1 MSWIEQVNKDFEITT
16 GDGRKY
22 IPEWMNA
29 NKNIAFNV
37 KEFNF
42 PGVQGTLV
50 DRREA
55 KGAKYEIEIFFQ
67 GDDHLDV
74 AQAFEISSADKR
86 FWTIS
91 HPLYGLINVQP
102 SSLLFDNSKHNV
114 TKVTG
119 TVTET
124 ITEINPKALIIPEDK
139 IEEDV
144 EFANEEMATTFEN
157 NVTPSST
164 DINTA
169 KADNEKAFAT
179 VDTRIE
185 NNDDGQAYFNAFNDA
200 QSAMT
205 NAASDAGSAIRKT
218 QSFILAP
225 ALFAQSVKSR
235 IAMLTDNFEN
245 LRKNVEGTATTVKKS
260 TKQFYEWQA
269 GTTLNAIALAS
280 SIVFD
285 DNDYKNRPQVVEIV
299 DVILIVFSQ
308 YLSDLDNMQLGSGGD
323 PNDYIPSAQ
332 SIIQINNLLNYT
344 MSNLYQIGLSA
355 RQERF
360 YQTPDETDLI
370 SLAHKLYGLA
380 NGDESINE
388 LIRNNQFG
396 LNQMLKIN
404 KDISVKY
411 YI

>member
-16 GDGRKY
+16 GDGVKY

-29 NKNIAFNV
+29 NKNVEYNV

-42 PGVQGTLV
+42 PGVAGTLV
-50 DRREA
+50 DRRKP
-55 KGAKYEIEIFFQ
+55 KGSKYELEIYFQ
-67 GDDHLDV
+67 GDDHLDT
-74 AQAFEISSADKR
+74 ARAFEVSASDER

-91 HPLYGLINVQP
+91 HPLYGIINVQP
-102 SSLLFDNSKHNV
+102 ASLTFDNTKHNV
-114 TKVTG
+114 SKITG

-124 ITEINPKALIIPEDK
+124 ITETNPKALIIPEDK

-157 NVTPSST
+157 NVIPSST

-169 KADNEKAFAT
+169 KADNKSAFAN
-179 VDTRIE
+179 VDPKIE
-185 NNDDGQAYFNAFNDA
+185 NDADGQAYFNAFNDA

-205 NAASDAGSAIRKT
+205 NASSDAGGAIRTT
-218 QSFILAP
+218 QTYIEAP
-225 ALFAQSVKSR
+225 ALFQQSVKSR
-235 IAMLTDNFEN
+235 VAMLTDNFST
-245 LRKNVEGTATTVKKS
+245 LRKNVVGSATTVEKS

-269 GTTLNAIALAS
+269 GTTLGAIALAS

-285 DNDYKNRPQVVEIV
+285 ENDYDNRTKVVDMMDI
-299 DVILIVFSQ
+299 ILASFAA
-308 YLSDLDNMQLGSGGD
+308 YLTDLDNMQLGTGG
-323 PNDYIPSAQ
+323 NKRSYIPSAQ
-332 SIIQINNLLNYT
+332 TIIQINNLLNYT
-344 MSNLYQIGLSA
+344 MSNLFRIGLSA

-360 YQTPDETDLI
+360 YVTPDETDLI
-370 SLAHKLYGLA
+370 SLSHKLYGLA

-388 LIRNNQFG
+388 LIRNNNFG
-396 LNQMLKIN
+396 LKHMLKIS